1 MAGPEL
7 GCRSAGSN
15 VAASVRR
22 LENAFMHSPGH
33 RRNIL
38 YRKANLV
45 GAGTVIKHGI
55 IWVTVNFEQSR
66 PA

>member
-1 MAGPEL
+1 
-7 GCRSAGSN
+7 

-22 LENAFMHSPGH
+22 LENAFMHLPGH

-38 YRKANLV
+38 YRQANLV